1 MKQLAIIG
9 SMVAGALILST
20 VLVVGH
26 DKLSGAPSTPS
37 SIAPPWQVE
46 LLPQQHTRALGIT
59 LGPQGDTLADVQRIW
74 GANVE
79 VALIAAPGEN
89 GAIEAFIDPAQAGGI
104 NGKLIVALQ
113 TTPQEVKAMRERAL
127 TADFMESTTR
137 KYKLAPA
144 DLQAAATL
152 KVSALTFIPQ
162 AKLDAQAVID
172 RFGPTPQRRR
182 AGEGTEHFLYPDKG
196 LDVGLNPKGKDV
208 LQYVAPA
215 DFTKLSAPLK

>member
-1 MKQLAIIG
+1 MKQLTIIG

-26 DKLSGAPSTPS
+26 DKMSGTSPLPSG
-37 SIAPPWQVE
+37 IAPPWQVE
-46 LLPQQHTRALGIT
+46 VLPAQHTRALGIT
-59 LGPQGDTLADVQRIW
+59 LGPNGDTLAQVERIW

-79 VALIAAPGEN
+79 VALIAAPGED
-89 GAIEAFIDPAQAGGI
+89 GAVEAFIDPAQAGGI
-104 NGKLIVALQ
+104 NGKLIVALHVNG
-113 TTPQEVKAMRERAL
+113 PQIKAMRERAL

-144 DLQAAATL
+144 DAQAARAF

-162 AKLDAQAVID
+162 AKLDAQTVQD
-172 RFGPTPQRRR
+172 RFGAPALRRK

-215 DFTKLSAPLK
+215 DFAKLSAPLK

>member
-1 MKQLAIIG
+1 MRQLAIIG
-9 SMVAGALILST
+9 GMVAGALILST

-26 DKLSGAPSTPS
+26 DTLSDSASVQSG
-37 SIAPPWQVE
+37 IAPPWQVE
-46 LLPQQHTRALGIT
+46 ILPAQHTRALGIT

-74 GANVE
+74 GTNVE

-104 NGKLIVALQ
+104 HGKLIVALQ
-113 TTPQEVKAMRERAL
+113 TTPQQVKAMRERAL

-137 KYKLAPA
+137 KYKLAPE
-144 DLQAAATL
+144 DMVATKAL

-162 AKLDAQAVID
+162 AKLDEKTVLD
-172 RFGPTPQRRR
+172 RFGPASQRRR
-182 AGEGTEHFLYPDKG
+182 AGEGTEHFLYPEQG

-215 DFTKLSAPLK
+215 DFAKLSAPLK